1 MPSVGLYEWVTRP
14 FPQTFTH
21 IVAGDFVNPQFASQ
35 GAMGFVLLRPCS
47 WDRTLLRYRKNGQL
61 DNGVNVIDGPLEFG
75 EIHTFD
81 QRWSLIGHIGGRQ
94 LLFYDASSRVAEV
107 HRVETD
113 GGLTLQQRHV
123 GMLPTWLHMVPGQFG
138 SSQVLLYDEGAG
150 YGEFHHID
158 AAGNMSLVASH
169 HWATG
174 WDLIVRGNFSNSAN
188 DDLLFYRRSGAGEFY
203 RVNDNG
209 GTSLLADHENW
220 RTTWAQIVP
229 GQYVET
235 ETYDGLLF
243 YDGGSTTGIATTDGH
258 GGLQDLATLFGAP
271 WASPWQ
277 TVIAGTFIGNI
288 APVATSDL
296 VAYSKEFGLIRYF
309 HVVPAA
315 IATVTDLR
323 GIWTDGGSA
332 FPVISESGTDLSID
346 MSSQHRPTAHGSVI
360 DSQTITVTFA
370 DDATFTGTLH
380 APGDDRLV
388 QQLVVDKGH
397 GHRPARDLDGRRVR
411 LPRDLGERDRP
422 QHRHVQSAPSDGSRL
437 GHRQPDDHRHLRRRR
452 HLHRHAARP
461 RDDRLVQQLVVDKDR
476 SPRRQLRP
484 RPLRREGRRD
494 TRQSLMTR

>member
-21 IVAGDFVNPQFASQ
+21 IVAGDFVNPQFTSQ
-35 GAMGFVLLRPCS
+35 GA
-47 WDRTLLRYRKNGQL
+47 WDLFCYDRAAGIGRFYATVKNGKL

-75 EIHTFD
+75 PIHTFD
-81 QRWSLIGHIGGRQ
+81 QRWSLIGHIGARQ

-123 GMLPTWLHMVPGQFG
+123 GMVPTWSHMLPGQFG
-138 SSQVLLYDEGAG
+138 SSQVLLYDEVAG

-158 AAGNMSLVASH
+158 PAGNMSLVASH

-188 DDLLFYRRSGAGEFY
+188 DDLLFYRQSGAGEFY

-220 RTTWAQIVP
+220 LTTWTQIVP

-258 GGLQDLATLFGAP
+258 GSLQDLATLFGAP

-296 VAYSKEFGLIRYF
+296 VAYSAREGLIRYF

-380 APGDDRLV
+380 APGTIV
-388 QQLVVDKGH
+388 WSNGSSWTKT
-397 GHRPARDLDGRRVR
+397 A
-411 LPRDLGERDRP
+411 P
-422 QHRHVQSAPSDGSRL
+422 QDGSF
-437 GHRQPDDHRHLRRRR
+437 DHTPSAGRV
-452 HLHRHAARP
+452 AATP
-461 RDDRLVQQLVVDKDR
+461 
-476 SPRRQLRP
+476 P
-484 RPLRREGRRD
+484 
-494 TRQSLMTR
+494 QSLMTR

>member
-21 IVAGDFVNPQFASQ
+21 IVAGDFVNPQFTSQ
-35 GAMGFVLLRPCS
+35 GA
-47 WDRTLLRYRKNGQL
+47 WDLFCYDRAAGIGRFYATVKNGKL

-75 EIHTFD
+75 PIHTFD
-81 QRWSLIGHIGGRQ
+81 QRWSLIGHIGARQ

-123 GMLPTWLHMVPGQFG
+123 GMVTTWSHMVPGQFG
-138 SSQVLLYDEGAG
+138 SSQVLLYDKGTG

-158 AAGNMSLVASH
+158 PAGNMSLVASH

-188 DDLLFYRRSGAGEFY
+188 DDLLFYRQSGAGEFY

-220 RTTWAQIVP
+220 LTTWTQIVP

-258 GGLQDLATLFGAP
+258 GSLQDLATLFGAP

-380 APGDDRLV
+380 APGTIVWSNSSSWTKVTVIDLRGIWTDGGSAFPVISESGTDLSIDMSS
-388 QQLVVDKGH
+388 Q
-397 GHRPARDLDGRRVR
+397 HRPTAHGSVIDSQTITVTFADDATFTGTLHAPGTIVWSNSSSWTKTA
-411 LPRDLGERDRP
+411 P
-422 QHRHVQSAPSDGSRL
+422 QDGSF
-437 GHRQPDDHRHLRRRR
+437 DHTPSAGRV
-452 HLHRHAARP
+452 AATP
-461 RDDRLVQQLVVDKDR
+461 R
-476 SPRRQLRP
+476 SH
-484 RPLRREGRRD
+484 
-494 TRQSLMTR
+494 

>member
-1 MPSVGLYEWVTRP
+1 MLACTSGSLARFAETW
-14 FPQTFTH
+14 TH

-35 GAMGFVLLRPCS
+35 GA
-47 WDRTLLRYRKNGQL
+47 WDLFCYDSAAGIGRFYATVKNGQL

-81 QRWSLIGHIGGRQ
+81 QRWSLIGHIGGPQ

-113 GGLTLQQRHV
+113 GGLTLQKRHV
-123 GMLPTWLHMVPGQFG
+123 GMLPTWSHMVPGRFG
-138 SSQVLLYDEGAG
+138 SSQVLLYDEVAG

-323 GIWTDGGSA
+323 GIWTDGGS
-332 FPVISESGTDLSID
+332 PS
-346 MSSQHRPTAHGSVI
+346 
-360 DSQTITVTFA
+360 
-370 DDATFTGTLH
+370 
-380 APGDDRLV
+380 
-388 QQLVVDKGH
+388 
-397 GHRPARDLDGRRVR
+397 
-411 LPRDLGERDRP
+411 RDLGERNRP

-461 RDDRLVQQLVVDKDR
+461 RDDRLVQRLVVDR
-476 SPRRQLRP
+476 
-484 RPLRREGRRD
+484 RPLPEGGSFDHAPSAGRVARD
-494 TRQSLMTR
+494 TRQSFMTR